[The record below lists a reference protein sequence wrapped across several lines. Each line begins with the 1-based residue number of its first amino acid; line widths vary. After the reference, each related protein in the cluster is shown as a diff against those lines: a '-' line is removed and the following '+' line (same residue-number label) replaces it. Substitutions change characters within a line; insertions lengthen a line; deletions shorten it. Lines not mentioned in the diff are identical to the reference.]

1 MTTQTLLARVIG
13 TICGGG
19 ICWIVLGIWEWKFA
33 SHPLIPMGN
42 WPNRTPIWGV
52 LATST
57 VTIISSTE
65 WQYLLTYFQVTRRI
79 DNAHAVLLGRG
90 YNVAYIVIQLIIG
103 WLMMKT
109 RYGKWS
115 YSLPRKKT

>member
-1 MTTQTLLARVIG
+1 
-13 TICGGG
+13 
-19 ICWIVLGIWEWKFA
+19 
-33 SHPLIPMGN
+33 MGN

-109 RYGKWS
+109 R
-115 YSLPRKKT
+115 